1 MTEEKKKEYAVYAG
15 LALVA
20 LLAFFT
26 SGKQGGEVPSEGLLR
41 NEPGKGTNVYLI
53 DAVTPD
59 KTFEG
64 LEIEVKAREY
74 TEEELE
80 KLAAKVWP
88 LAIEKMLGNNASTG
102 KVTEDLNFFT
112 SVSGYPFDFSFAVD
126 ARQFIDEEGKLQY
139 AGPFDT
145 DIFITLSYKSF
156 SKDFGINVHG
166 EPGIEIQDRVLKE
179 HIIFSFQN
187 KNGANDAMVLQP
199 TGNYLKMPET
209 PDGTTYYFSEEPKN
223 PIWLLLGGAAI
234 AGVYTG
240 FRHDEKT
247 KAESRKKRIVSQ
259 LPGMLQ
265 KMTMYLSSGMT
276 LRNIWIFLADEA
288 KKTKRSEEELYL
300 EMTVSANELK
310 SGISESLVYSRFG
323 ERTGTPETVRLAAL
337 LSQNLKTG
345 GTSISD
351 LLRDEASKA
360 FTDRKQRAVKAGEE
374 AGTKLLFPM
383 MLLLGDMLAM
393 IMIPA
398 FMNI

>member
-1 MTEEKKKEYAVYAG
+1 MKEEKKKEYAVYAG
-15 LALVA
+15 LAFVA
-20 LLAFFT
+20 LLAFLT
-26 SGKQGGEVPSEGLLR
+26 SGKPGGKIPAEGLLR
-41 NEPGKGTNVYLI
+41 NEPGKGTTVYTI

-59 KTFEG
+59 KTYEG

-80 KLAAKVWP
+80 ELAAKVWP
-88 LAIEKMLGNNASTG
+88 LAIEKMLGNNTSVG
-102 KVTEDLNFFT
+102 KVTEDLTFFT
-112 SVSGYPFDFSFAVD
+112 SISGYPFDFVFVVEAQ
-126 ARQFIDEEGKLQY
+126 QFIDEEGKLRY

-145 DIFITLSYKSF
+145 DIYINLSYKSF

-166 EPGIEIQDRVLKE
+166 EPGIEIQDRILKE
-179 HIIFSFQN
+179 HIKFSFQN
-187 KNGANDAMVLQP
+187 QNGANDAMVLQP
-199 TGNYLKMPET
+199 TGNYIKMPET
-209 PDGTTYYFSEEPKN
+209 RDETTYYFSEEPKN
-223 PIWLLLGGAAI
+223 PIWLLLGGVAI
-234 AGVYTG
+234 AGVYMG

-247 KAESRKKRIVSQ
+247 KAEARKQKITAQ

-265 KMTMYLSSGMT
+265 KMIMYLSSGMT

-288 KKTKRSEEELYL
+288 KKTQRSEDELYL

-323 ERTGTPETVRLAAL
+323 ERTGTPETVRFAAL

-360 FTDRKQRAVKAGEE
+360 FTDRKQRAIKAGEE